1 MPLKE
6 NPSNLFIVSAVSA
19 AVSFITGIWIRN
31 ILGPEEYGIWL
42 IYSLFLVYGYYLQF
56 GILEGFSRD
65 VPRMLGQ
72 GRFKKADEIRSTA
85 LVWILMSS
93 GMSFLGVIVLLI
105 LPLTFFETIMGVMAL
120 LLVPF
125 QNLVLFF
132 NHFYLTVQQFNK
144 VAVIQLIIG
153 SLQYVVMGICAIFI
167 GIYGLF
173 LGVLIGSVAALTY
186 SRLKMKTK
194 IPLKWHS
201 GLFKKLLNYGF
212 RITLIGILLSLFT
225 TMDRL
230 LIFAFF
236 DSVSVGMYG
245 IIAFIYQGIMVLP
258 SVFHQVMY
266 PKINYQYGATG
277 KKKALMPIILEPTI
291 LLSYISPILLGIAFF
306 VFPWFVQIF
315 MPEYV
320 AGTTAARIV
329 IVGMFF
335 FIWAML
341 YAHYLTVVHK
351 EWSYLKVLCC
361 GVLINAI
368 INLIMIRLGYYIN
381 GVALGTAVSYMLYP
395 LLLMF
400 VCFRDMGLKWSEYVR
415 HFGTILLPFGIMVS
429 LMAVIEAIPI
439 HFIVQISLY
448 LLCYLLFLFVSSNK
462 MPLLSAYKDKGF
474 QIIGKKLGMVKK
486 YEAK

>member
-1 MPLKE
+1 MPTKE
-6 NPSNLFIVSAVSA
+6 NPSNLFIVSACSA
-19 AVSFITGIWIRN
+19 AVSFVTGIWIRN

-42 IYSLFLVYGYYLQF
+42 IYSLFLVYGYYMQF

-72 GRFKKADEIRSTA
+72 GRFKKADDIRSTA

-93 GMSFLGVIVLLI
+93 GMSFLGVTVLLV
-105 LPLTFFETIMGVMAL
+105 LPLTFVETIMGIVAL

-153 SLQYVVMGICAIFI
+153 SLQYVVMGFWAIFF

-173 LGVLIGSVAALTY
+173 LGVLIGSLAALIY
-186 SRLKMKTK
+186 SRIKMKTK
-194 IPLKWHS
+194 IQLKWHS
-201 GLFKKLLNYGF
+201 GLFKKMLKYGF

-230 LIFAFF
+230 LIFAFY
-236 DSVSVGMYG
+236 DSSSVGLYG

-266 PKINYQYGATG
+266 PKINYHYGATG
-277 KKKALMPIILEPTI
+277 SKKALMPIILEPTI
-291 LLSYISPILLGIAFF
+291 LLSYISPVLLGIAFF
-306 VFPWFVQIF
+306 MFPWFVEVF

-351 EWSYLKVLCC
+351 EWSYFKVLCC

-368 INLIMIRLGYYIN
+368 VNLIMIRSGLYIN
-381 GVALGTAVSYMLYP
+381 GVAIGTAVSYMMYP

-400 VCFRDMGLKWSEYVR
+400 VCFRDMGLKWADYIR
-415 HFGTILLPFGIMVS
+415 HFAIILLPFGMMIGLMGIIES
-429 LMAVIEAIPI
+429 LHI
-439 HFIVQISLY
+439 HFLMQIGFY
-448 LLCYLLFLFVSSNK
+448 LLGYLIFLLISSNK
-462 MPLLSAYKDKGF
+462 ITLLSGYKSLGIKIAGEKLKK
-474 QIIGKKLGMVKK
+474 GKKCT
-486 YEAK
+486 AK